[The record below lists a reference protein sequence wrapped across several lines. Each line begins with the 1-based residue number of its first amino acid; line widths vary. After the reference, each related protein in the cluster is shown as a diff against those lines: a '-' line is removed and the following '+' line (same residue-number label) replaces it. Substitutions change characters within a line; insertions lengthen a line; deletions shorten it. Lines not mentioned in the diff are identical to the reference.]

1 MSLFGKTME
10 NNDLI
15 IIMWEKTS
23 KNEENIKAQVFMN
36 KPVYLQYLN

>member
-23 KNEENIKAQVFMN
+23 KNEENIKEQVFMN